1 MMHAVILAAGDGGRL
16 YPLTGDTP
24 KPLLKVAGRPLINHV
39 LDNLYA
45 AGVRQATIVLGH
57 HGDKIRAALATHQP
71 PGMMIRFVDNPRY
84 DAENARSLWEA
95 RPFVSGSFVLAM
107 ADHLV
112 EPALIRSLIASGNG
126 RCALAV
132 DRAGPGDPRADE
144 ATRADV
150 RGGLVVD
157 LGKALDAWN
166 ALDTGVFWCT
176 PAIFDAFTPQS
187 VNGEA
192 GAIFASLARTG
203 RLEAVD
209 VTGMRWMD
217 VDTLVDLQTAERWIG
232 EQPAVPA

>member
-1 MMHAVILAAGDGGRL
+1 MHAVILAAGDGGRL

-39 LDNLYA
+39 LDRLYA
-45 AGVRQATIVLGH
+45 AGVRETTIVLGH
-57 HGDKIRAALATHQP
+57 HGDKVRAALNDLRP
-71 PGMMIRFVDNPRY
+71 CGMTIRFVDNPRY

-95 RPFVSGSFVLAM
+95 RAHVNGSFVLAM

-112 EPALIRSLIASGNG
+112 EPALVRSLIAGGNG

-132 DRAGPGDPRADE
+132 DRAAPGDPRADE

-150 RGGLVVD
+150 RGSLVID
-157 LGKALDAWN
+157 LGKGLDAWN

-176 PAIFDAFTPQS
+176 PAIFEAFTPES

-192 GAIFASLARTG
+192 GAIFASLARSG

-217 VDTLVDLQTAERWIG
+217 IDTVDDLQTAERWMR
-232 EQPAVPA
+232 EEPAVPA

>member
-1 MMHAVILAAGDGGRL
+1 MHAVILAAGDGGRL
-16 YPLTGDTP
+16 YPLTGRTP

-39 LDNLYA
+39 LDTLFA
-45 AGVRQATIVLGH
+45 AGVREATIVLGY
-57 HGDKIRAALATHQP
+57 HGDKIRAALDNLRPT
-71 PGMMIRFVDNPRY
+71 GMAIRFVDNPRF

-95 RPFVSGSFVLAM
+95 RPHVAGSFVLAM

-112 EPALIRSLIASGNG
+112 EPALIRSLITSGNG

-132 DRAGPGDPRADE
+132 DHAHEGDPRADE

-157 LGKALDAWN
+157 LGKTLTSWN

-176 PAIFDAFTPQS
+176 PAVFDAFTPQM

-192 GAIFASLARTG
+192 GAVFASLARTG
-203 RLEAVD
+203 RLDAVD

-217 VDTLVDLQTAERWIG
+217 VDTPDDLLGAEAWIA
-232 EQPAVPA
+232 ETPAGAA